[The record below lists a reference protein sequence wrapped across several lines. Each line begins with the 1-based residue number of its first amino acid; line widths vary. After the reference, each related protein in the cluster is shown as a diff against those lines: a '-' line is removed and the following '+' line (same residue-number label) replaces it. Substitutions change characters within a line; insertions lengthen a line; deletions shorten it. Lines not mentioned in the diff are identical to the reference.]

1 MKKQSRGQRIARWLT
16 HFIELQLFLSL
27 ISLPLLIAWGLPV
40 SLLTPVANLIFN
52 PVLTAF
58 LFVSSLL
65 FFTELV
71 GIPNGVL
78 VSALNVIT
86 TWWTW
91 VLDWYHNAWLVGF
104 VKPSLW
110 FLLCIPVIALV
121 IIACKKFYASHI
133 TIMAMSLLFGAISLA
148 LYVQS
153 RMLSGVVAVAYNN
166 DEIPILHHAQ
176 KTVVIDPGI
185 LGKRASA
192 VSWVNYTLVPELIK
206 QTGRLVI
213 DHLIIMQPSIR
224 TFEALVALST
234 KVQIKHIYL
243 PVWTG
248 TMPRG
253 IWRNF
258 FTLCERIKNEGGSV
272 IRIGGYKKIITITAD
287 FVVHIQPLDRQ
298 LKYNEARF
306 PAWLVHGQIDKQPF
320 DFYAAKY
327 KGKKVTNI
335 QAPGES
341 NEEESTIGSG
351 TRGLSAG

>member
-1 MKKQSRGQRIARWLT
+1 MKKQSRAQRITRWLT

-58 LFVSSLL
+58 LFISSLL

-78 VSALNVIT
+78 VWSLDVIT

-91 VLDWYHNAWLVGF
+91 VLEWYTNSWLIGF

-110 FLLCIPVIALV
+110 FLILIPVLSLC
-121 IIACKKFYASHI
+121 IIACKKFCSSRV
-133 TIMAMSLLFGAISLA
+133 TIMAMSILFSVISIT

-153 RMLSGVVAVAYNN
+153 RVASGVACVTYNT
-166 DEIPILHHAQ
+166 EELPILHYAQ
-176 KTVVIDPGI
+176 KTVVVDPGI
-185 LGKRASA
+185 IGKRASA

-206 QTGRLVI
+206 KTGRLII

-224 TFEALVALST
+224 TFEALVALSA
-234 KVQIKHIYL
+234 KVQIKNIYL
-243 PVWTG
+243 PFWKG

-253 IWRNF
+253 IWRHYF
-258 FTLCERIKNEGGSV
+258 ALCECIKKEGGSI
-272 IRIGGYKKIITITAD
+272 IRISEYAKKINPSPD
-287 FVVHIQPLDRQ
+287 FVVYIHPLKTQ
-298 LKYNEARF
+298 LKYSEASF
-306 PAWLVHGQIDKQPF
+306 PAWSVYGQIDTDTF
-320 DFYAAKY
+320 AFYAAKY
-327 KGKKVTNI
+327 KGEKVI
-335 QAPGES
+335 HIKAQGEKD
-341 NEEESTIGSG
+341 EEESIISSG
-351 TRGLSAG
+351 ARGLPAD